1 MRVDKVI
8 LRAALSTLAAIAALL
23 AAMILALCFIF
34 PSTMMRI
41 TYDMGMDGASIRY
54 AKRAYDYTKDVYF
67 IAFATEVAIGLHDYA
82 QIETCG
88 EELIAADEKFDA
100 YCAQKNAS
108 IESEDVFG
116 GYEQYVFG
124 QVCVAKYLQ
133 GEKTEAIEKAFALV
147 DSGFPTNNAVAAV
160 LLTALSQEDSSA
172 VNAVKEK
179 MNEMDTG
186 AFSAADKEYFDAL
199 LALANGETING

>member
-34 PSTMMRI
+34 PATMMRI
-41 TYDMGMDGASIRY
+41 TYDIGMDGASIRY
-54 AKRAYDYTKDVYF
+54 AKRAYDYTSDVYF

-88 EELIAADEKFDA
+88 EELIADKDFNAH
-100 YCAQKNAS
+100 CAQKNAL
-108 IESEDVFG
+108 IESEG

-133 GEKTEAIEKAFALV
+133 GEKTEAIEEAFALV
-147 DSGFPTNNAVAAV
+147 GSGFPTNNAVAAV
-160 LLTALSQEDSSA
+160 LLTALSKEDSSEVHA
-172 VNAVKEK
+172 LKEK
-179 MNEMDTG
+179 MNEMDAS
-186 AFSAADKEYFDAL
+186 AFSASDREYFDAL
-199 LALANGETING
+199 LDLANG

>member
-23 AAMILALCFIF
+23 AVMILALCFIF

-54 AKRAYDYTKDVYF
+54 AKRAYDYTSDVSF
-67 IAFATEVAIGLHDYA
+67 IAFATEVAIGVGDYA

-88 EELIAADEKFDA
+88 EKLIADEKFDA

-124 QVCVAKYLQ
+124 QVCVAKYRQ
-133 GEKTEAIEKAFALV
+133 GEKTEAIEKAFELV
-147 DSGFPTNNAVAAV
+147 KSGFPKNNAVAAV
-160 LLTALSQEDSSA
+160 LLTALSQEDSFA

-179 MNEMDTG
+179 MNEMNAG
-186 AFSAADKEYFDAL
+186 AFSASDREYFDAL
-199 LALANGETING
+199 IALANG

>member
-23 AAMILALCFIF
+23 AIMLLALCFIF

-41 TYDMGMDGASIRY
+41 TYDLGLDGASIRY
-54 AKRAYDYTKDVYF
+54 AKRAYDYTSDVAF
-67 IAFATEVAIGLHDYA
+67 IAFATEVAIGVNDYA

-88 EELIAADEKFDA
+88 EELIADDDFNAH
-100 YCAQKNAS
+100 CAQKNAL
-108 IESEDVFG
+108 IESDG
-116 GYEQYVFG
+116 GYEQYVFA
-124 QVCVAKYLQ
+124 QVCVAKYIQ

-147 DSGFPTNNAVAAV
+147 KNGFPKNNAVAAV
-160 LLTALSQEDSSA
+160 LLTALSQKDSDA

-179 MNEMDTG
+179 MNEMDAG
-186 AFSAADKEYFDAL
+186 AFSASDREYYAAL
-199 LALANGETING
+199 LALANG

>member
-88 EELIAADEKFDA
+88 EELIADEKFDA
-100 YCAQKNAS
+100 HCAQKNAS

-133 GEKTEAIEKAFALV
+133 GEKTEAIEKAFELV

-186 AFSAADKEYFDAL
+186 AFSADDEKYFRAL

>member
-41 TYDMGMDGASIRY
+41 TYDMGMDVASIRY
-54 AKRAYDYTKDVYF
+54 AKRAYDYTSDVSF
-67 IAFATEVAIGLHDYA
+67 IAFATEAAIGLGDYA
-82 QIETCG
+82 QIEECG
-88 EELIAADEKFDA
+88 EKLIDDEHF
-100 YCAQKNAS
+100 NAHCQS
-108 IESEDVFG
+108 QNTLIESDG

-124 QVCVAKYLQ
+124 QVCVAKYRQ

-147 DSGFPTNNAVAAV
+147 KSGFPKNNAVAAV
-160 LLTALSQEDSSA
+160 LLIALSADDTA
-172 VNAVKEK
+172 TANAVKEK
-179 MNEMDTG
+179 MNEMDAST
-186 AFSAADKEYFDAL
+186 FSASDKEYYDAL
-199 LALANGETING
+199 LALANG

>member
-23 AAMILALCFIF
+23 AVMILALCFIF

-54 AKRAYDYTKDVYF
+54 AKRAYAYTNDVSF
-67 IAFATEVAIGLHDYA
+67 IAFATEVAIGLDDYA

-88 EELIAADEKFDA
+88 EELIADKNFDA
-100 YCAQKNAS
+100 HCAQKNALITS
-108 IESEDVFG
+108 AG

-124 QVCVAKYLQ
+124 QVCVAKYRQ

-147 DSGFPTNNAVAAV
+147 ESGFPKNNAVAAV
-160 LLTALSQEDSSA
+160 LLTALSQKDGDTVS
-172 VNAVKEK
+172 AVKEK
-179 MNEMDTG
+179 MNEMDAG
-186 AFSAADKEYFDAL
+186 AFSASDREYFDAL
-199 LALANGETING
+199 LALANG

>member
-8 LRAALSTLAAIAALL
+8 LRAAVSTLAAIAALL
-23 AAMILALCFIF
+23 AVMLLALCFIF

-54 AKRAYDYTKDVYF
+54 AKRAYDYTSDVYF
-67 IAFATEVAIGLHDYA
+67 IAFATEVAIGLGDYA

-88 EELIAADEKFDA
+88 EKLIADEDFDA
-100 YCAQKNAS
+100 HCAQKNGL
-108 IESEDVFG
+108 IESAG

-124 QVCVAKYLQ
+124 QVCVAKYRQ

-147 DSGFPTNNAVAAV
+147 GSGFPQNNAVAAV
-160 LLTALSQEDSSA
+160 LLTALSQEDGDT
-172 VNAVKEK
+172 VQTVKEK
-179 MNEMDTG
+179 MSEMDAG
-186 AFSAADKEYFDAL
+186 AFSASDREYFDAL
-199 LALANGETING
+199 LALANG

>member
-23 AAMILALCFIF
+23 AVMILALCFVF

-54 AKRAYDYTKDVYF
+54 AKRAYAYTSDVSF
-67 IAFATEVAIGLHDYA
+67 IAFATEVAIGLGDYA

-88 EELIAADEKFDA
+88 EELLADENFNA
-100 YCAQKNAS
+100 YCERKNAS
-108 IESEDVFG
+108 IASEDVIG
-116 GYEQYVFG
+116 GYEHYVFG
-124 QVCVAKYLQ
+124 QVCIAKYRQ
-133 GEKTEAIEKAFALV
+133 GEKTEAVEKAFALV
-147 DSGFPTNNAVAAV
+147 DSGFPVNNAVAAV
-160 LLTALSQEDSSA
+160 LLTALSQEDVET

-179 MNEMDTG
+179 MNKMDAG
-186 AFSAADKEYFDAL
+186 AFSASDREYFDAL
-199 LALANGETING
+199 LALANDNG

>member
-23 AAMILALCFIF
+23 AVMILALCFVF

-41 TYDMGMDGASIRY
+41 TYDLGMDGASIRY
-54 AKRAYDYTKDVYF
+54 AKRAYAYTNDVSF
-67 IAFATEVAIGLHDYA
+67 IAFATEVAIGIDDYA
-82 QIETCG
+82 QIATCG
-88 EELIAADEKFDA
+88 EQLIAD
-100 YCAQKNAS
+100 KNFNAHCETQNALIAS
-108 IESEDVFG
+108 AG

-124 QVCVAKYLQ
+124 QVCVAKYRQ

-147 DSGFPTNNAVAAV
+147 ESGFPKNNAVAAV
-160 LLTALSQEDSSA
+160 LLTALSQEDSVA

-179 MNEMDTG
+179 MCEMDAG
-186 AFSAADKEYFDAL
+186 AFSASDREYYDAL
-199 LALANGETING
+199 LALVNG

>member
-23 AAMILALCFIF
+23 AVMILALCFVF

-54 AKRAYDYTKDVYF
+54 AKRAYAYTSDVSF
-67 IAFATEVAIGLHDYA
+67 IAFATEVAIGLDDYA

-88 EELIAADEKFDA
+88 EELIADENFNA
-100 YCAQKNAS
+100 HCAQKDALITS
-108 IESEDVFG
+108 AG

-124 QVCVAKYLQ
+124 QVCVAKYRQ

-147 DSGFPTNNAVAAV
+147 GSGFPKNNAVAAV
-160 LLTALSQEDSSA
+160 LLTALSQEDSVA

-179 MNEMDTG
+179 MNEMDAG
-186 AFSAADKEYFDAL
+186 AFSASDREYFDAL
-199 LALANGETING
+199 LALANG

>member
-41 TYDMGMDGASIRY
+41 TYDLGMDGASILY
-54 AKRAYDYTKDVYF
+54 AKRAYEYTSDVYF
-67 IAFATEVAIGLHDYA
+67 ISFATEVAIGLEDYA

-88 EELIAADEKFDA
+88 EELIADDDFNVH
-100 YCAQKNAS
+100 CAQKNAS
-108 IESEDVFG
+108 IESKG
-116 GYEQYVFG
+116 GYEQYVFA
-124 QVCVAKYLQ
+124 QVCVAKYRQ

-160 LLTALSQEDSSA
+160 LLTALSSDDAQTA
-172 VNAVKEK
+172 NTVKEK
-179 MNEMDTG
+179 MNEMDAS
-186 AFSAADKEYFDAL
+186 AFSPADKAYYDAL
-199 LALANGETING
+199 LALANG